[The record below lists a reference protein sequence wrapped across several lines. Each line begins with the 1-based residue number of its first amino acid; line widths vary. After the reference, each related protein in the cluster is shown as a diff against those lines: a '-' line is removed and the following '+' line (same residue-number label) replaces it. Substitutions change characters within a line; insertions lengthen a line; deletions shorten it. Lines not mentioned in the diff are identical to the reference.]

1 MTGVTKLA
9 GMSKEEGVGG
19 GGEKE
24 EVKGSLIM
32 AGQRSANKAKYSFSA
47 NALAEKLYFFLA
59 MDADRLR

>member
-1 MTGVTKLA
+1 MSGVTGVTKLA

-32 AGQRSANKAKYSFSA
+32 ADGTTNGEQGKILLLSQ
-47 NALAEKLYFFLA
+47 
-59 MDADRLR
+59 MDAGRLR